1 MKWSAIIF
9 FLTVSTWAIAQ
20 IDPIDK
26 SGLAIGGYDVVA
38 YFESG
43 KPEMGNS
50 NFKSIYEGATYYF
63 VSAERKKLFEA
74 NPAKYLPQY
83 NGYCALAVSYGKK
96 VSIDPETFK
105 VSDNKLYLFY
115 HGKTSRGRV
124 NSIETWN
131 KSEDRL
137 LKKAEALWPEVKKVK
152 YKSGTG
158 L

>member
-1 MKWSAIIF
+1 MLIRYNNI
-9 FLTVSTWAIAQ
+9 
-20 IDPIDK
+20 
-26 SGLAIGGYDVVA
+26 
-38 YFESG
+38 
-43 KPEMGNS
+43 
-50 NFKSIYEGATYYF
+50 
-63 VSAERKKLFEA
+63 
-74 NPAKYLPQY
+74 PQY
-83 NGYCALAVSYGKK
+83 NGYCALAVSYEKK

-105 VSDNKLYLFY
+105 VSNDKLYLFY
-115 HGKTSRGRV
+115 HGKTSRGKV